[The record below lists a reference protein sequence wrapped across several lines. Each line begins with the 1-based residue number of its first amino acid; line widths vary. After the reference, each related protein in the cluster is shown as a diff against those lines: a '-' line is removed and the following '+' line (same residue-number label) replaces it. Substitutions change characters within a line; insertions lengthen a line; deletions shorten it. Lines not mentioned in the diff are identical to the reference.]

1 MINYESYPLL
11 NGTITLFY
19 SPMGVQ
25 FVSLADDPVAEY
37 QAWYPT
43 GQPTPATKQ
52 RYASLVAAYLAGQTL
67 PTYQVDWQSHG
78 TDLQR

>member
-19 SPMGVQ
+19 SSMGVQ
-25 FVSLADDPVAEY
+25 FVSLADDPVVEY
-37 QAWYPT
+37 QAWYRT

-52 RYASLVAAYLAGQTL
+52 LYANLAAAYLAGQAL
-67 PTYQVDWQSHG
+67 PPYQVDWQSHG
-78 TDLQR
+78 TD